1 MCLIHCN
8 FNHNLTIAIS
18 SPGFGE
24 MILVELEFS
33 RMTGEKLIYL
43 YHKLHGWMSLWLVWV
58 ICDTAPMD
66 HWWHLWVICDFTC
79 HFWLHNKSWVISLI
93 FLNILIC
100 WTDNS
105 GYKFQPMPSFIF
117 PDQSL
122 AKWFTQE
129 SFQSNWG
136 KANCGWDRQI
146 EQVQESNKR
155 IQFCERR
162 SWGIENDPKRI
173 TRSPRSN
180 V

>member
-1 MCLIHCN
+1 MDGWVCDTDESFVALISHLWHC
-8 FNHNLTIAIS
+8 TDES
-18 SPGFGE
+18 SVT
-24 MILVELEFS
+24 L
-33 RMTGEKLIYL
+33 
-43 YHKLHGWMSLWLVWV
+43 MSHLWL
-58 ICDTAPMD
+58 MD

-79 HFWLHNKSWVISLI
+79 HLWLHNKSWVISLI
-93 FLNILIC
+93 FSNILIC